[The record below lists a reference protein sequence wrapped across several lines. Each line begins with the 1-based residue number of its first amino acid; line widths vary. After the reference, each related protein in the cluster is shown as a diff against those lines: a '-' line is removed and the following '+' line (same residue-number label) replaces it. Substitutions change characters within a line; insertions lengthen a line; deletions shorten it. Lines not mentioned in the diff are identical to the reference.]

1 MRSVGVRELRERTS
15 QILRDVAEKGEN
27 IQVTYHGR
35 VMAHLV
41 PPPKATSREEI
52 EQWREG
58 AHKLMDEIAKHVTE
72 PVDSSTLMQDERR

>member
-27 IQVTYHGR
+27 IEVTHHGR
-35 VMAHLV
+35 VMARLV
-41 PPPKATSREEI
+41 PPLRATSREEI

-58 AHKLMDEIAKHVTE
+58 ARKLMAEIAGHVTE